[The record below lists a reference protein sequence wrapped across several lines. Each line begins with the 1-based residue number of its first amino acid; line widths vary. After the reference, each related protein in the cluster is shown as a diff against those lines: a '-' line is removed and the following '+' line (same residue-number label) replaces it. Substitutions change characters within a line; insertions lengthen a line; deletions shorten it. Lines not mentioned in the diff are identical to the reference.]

1 MHFFFFSRRAFHV
14 ERKAIQYN
22 VDIVVQFYPGFKFTF
37 LCFKLRIIRHIEG
50 VDINWDV
57 LFHPKSPC
65 FKDTV
70 ANSIK

>member
-1 MHFFFFSRRAFHV
+1 MHFFFFFSRRAFHV

-57 LFHPKSPC
+57 SLVSPQV
-65 FKDTV
+65 TV
-70 ANSIK
+70 F